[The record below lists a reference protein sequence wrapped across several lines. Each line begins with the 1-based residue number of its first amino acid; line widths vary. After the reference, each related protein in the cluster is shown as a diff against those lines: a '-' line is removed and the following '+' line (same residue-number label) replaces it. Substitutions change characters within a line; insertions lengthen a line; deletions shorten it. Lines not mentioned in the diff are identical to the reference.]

1 MAAASGPNTVE
12 DGLVLALDAG
22 NNKSAPVG
30 IGTIWDD
37 ISGNNNTV
45 NGIDPSYDM
54 FQSYAG
60 GVFSFDGVNK
70 EIYLSDS
77 DSLRFTNALFSINVW
92 IYIDSLSNS
101 FPIINKR
108 GQTELDNLD
117 YSFEVSNDG
126 KVRLIIDSNLVCDT
140 ATGLIEQ
147 GNWYNLTATHD
158 GNTAKIYINGVQ
170 SVSVSSNKS
179 SLSSSSVLIRIGYA
193 FSTWPSKVYGMGK
206 ISIISMYDRALTPQ
220 EISQNYN
227 AIKARYV
234 DPGTLPPTLFD
245 NIKTLATT
253 LASATVPSPTNLQS
267 VQSIIE
273 NANSSFNVFAVVGR
287 GNYAE
292 NLTGTGVAGG
302 KRTHTAKGFNYNTS
316 SSNILSTGN
325 TIENMMGGYRDN
337 LNVIDRK
344 KWMAMAQFDGNNF
357 DGILL
362 WIFTGDSVNIYGTV
376 TSGTRS
382 VSNVKDI
389 FTPAGDRVSNMH
401 HIYPIAIN
409 PDGTIASN
417 TTSGASGWNFSAN
430 SGPNSTTGYY
440 SAVSGFSDDDGI
452 WAFKIPGYVDGDAGG
467 TPFTTNGGYGMG
479 NYSGTDNSSN
489 VYWNGVNDIDSDQIG
504 FVFSGDA

>member
-1 MAAASGPNTVE
+1 MAAASGPNIIE

-45 NGIDPSYDM
+45 SGIDPSYDM

-60 GVFSFDGVNK
+60 GVFSFDGLNE
-70 EIYLSDS
+70 EIYLNDS
-77 DSLRFTNALFSINVW
+77 ESLRFTNALFSINVW

-108 GQTELDNLD
+108 GQNELDNLD
-117 YSFEVSNDG
+117 YSFEVSSDG
-126 KVRLIIDSNLVCDT
+126 KVRWIIDSDLVCET

-179 SLSSSSVLIRIGYA
+179 FLSFKSVLIRIGYA

-206 ISIISMYDRALTPQ
+206 ISIISMYDRPLTPQ
-220 EISQNYN
+220 EVSQNYN
-227 AIKARYV
+227 AIKGRYV

-253 LASATVPSPTNLQS
+253 LASATVPSPTNLQNI
-267 VQSIIE
+267 QSLIE
-273 NANSSFNVFAVVGR
+273 SANSSFNVFAVVGR

-292 NLTGTGVAGG
+292 SLTGTGVAGG

-337 LNVIDRK
+337 LNVIDGK
-344 KWMAMAQFDGNNF
+344 KWMAMAQFDGTNF

-362 WIFTGDSVNIYGTV
+362 WIFTGDSVNSSGTV

-389 FTPAGDRVSNMH
+389 FYPEGSGSNYH
-401 HIYPIAIN
+401 HFYPIAIN
-409 PDGTIASN
+409 PDGTIVSN
-417 TTSGASGWNFSAN
+417 TTSGASGWNFSSN
-430 SGPNSTTGYY
+430 SSANSTTGYY
-440 SAVSGFSDDDGI
+440 SAVSGFSNDDGI
-452 WAFKIPGYVDGDAGG
+452 WAFKIPGYVDGDGLG
-467 TPFTTNGGYGMG
+467 TPFTTNGYGIG
-479 NYSGTDNSSN
+479 NYSGGGDNSTN
-489 VYWNGVNDIDSDQIG
+489 VYWNGVNEIEYDQIG

>member
-1 MAAASGPNTVE
+1 MAAASGPNVVE

-60 GVFSFDGVNK
+60 GVFSFDGVNE

-77 DSLRFTNALFSINVW
+77 ESLRFTNALFSINVW
-92 IYIDSLSNS
+92 IYIDNLYNS

-108 GQTELDNLD
+108 GQNELDNLD
-117 YSFEVSNDG
+117 YSFEVSSDG
-126 KVRLIIDSNLVCDT
+126 KVRLIIDSNFVCET

-147 GNWYNLTATHD
+147 GKWYNLTATHD
-158 GNTAKIYINGVQ
+158 GNIAKIYINGVQ

-193 FSTWPSKVYGMGK
+193 VSTWPSKVYGIGK
-206 ISIISMYDRALTPQ
+206 ISIISMYDRPLTPQ
-220 EISQNYN
+220 EVSQNYN
-227 AIKARYV
+227 AIKGRYV
-234 DPGTLPPTLFD
+234 DPGTLPLTLFD

-253 LASATVPSPTNLQS
+253 LASATVPLPTNLQNI
-267 VQSIIE
+267 QSLIE
-273 NANSSFNVFAVVGR
+273 SANSSFNVFAVVGR

-292 NLTGTGVAGG
+292 SLTGTGVAGG

-337 LNVIDRK
+337 LNVIDGK
-344 KWMAMAQFDGNNF
+344 KWMAMA
-357 DGILL
+357 
-362 WIFTGDSVNIYGTV
+362 SV
-376 TSGTRS
+376 
-382 VSNVKDI
+382 
-389 FTPAGDRVSNMH
+389 
-401 HIYPIAIN
+401 
-409 PDGTIASN
+409 
-417 TTSGASGWNFSAN
+417 
-430 SGPNSTTGYY
+430 
-440 SAVSGFSDDDGI
+440 
-452 WAFKIPGYVDGDAGG
+452 
-467 TPFTTNGGYGMG
+467 
-479 NYSGTDNSSN
+479 
-489 VYWNGVNDIDSDQIG
+489 
-504 FVFSGDA
+504 